1 MTSEDGDSV
10 SYISALFSVS
20 DGRDKR
26 LAEDCAAPS
35 SNFQHVP
42 VCAAHNENVHDGLQN
57 VKGKRKPGGKSNPS
71 CETCIAQTGI
81 HIASPRKDAERKHVC
96 FFSSLI
102 SADTKDK
109 FGAPV

>member
-57 VKGKRKPGGKSNPS
+57 VKGKGNRVEKATP
-71 CETCIAQTGI
+71 
-81 HIASPRKDAERKHVC
+81 
-96 FFSSLI
+96 
-102 SADTKDK
+102 
-109 FGAPV
+109 PVKLA